1 MTAPPDLT
9 GTAPSIPAS
18 SSSSSSLAGN
28 SHQWTVKTAY
38 YSTTIPIWLDE
49 ISDAE
54 LWAAEFLTPEAREVL
69 AVIGA
74 FVVCFRKPVDESR
87 LESIRAL
94 LESVAQVAREGC
106 GYAWDGACLAV
117 AMPQSTT
124 PCLEKSVDEWGDLCQ
139 QFGFE
144 FVDFEAKGRN
154 EYSGVLHLPNLCAGW
169 RFC

>member
-1 MTAPPDLT
+1 M
-9 GTAPSIPAS
+9 
-18 SSSSSSLAGN
+18 
-28 SHQWTVKTAY
+28 
-38 YSTTIPIWLDE
+38 
-49 ISDAE
+49 
-54 LWAAEFLTPEAREVL
+54 
-69 AVIGA
+69 
-74 FVVCFRKPVDESR
+74 DESR

-139 QFGFE
+139 QFGFV